1 MALPVLLHLKGIRR
15 WRCARLGPGPW
26 LAVLSGLLAPLACG
40 GPSEPSPW
48 TVELGTLDPS
58 DLTAMRYVPLSDD
71 AQVQLAGGAQ
81 GGFHIWTLYRIT
93 GNTTDQRVK
102 VRRYIDRL
110 GGDGTRGRI
119 LSAEGTERV
128 PAESPWQLLVPTP
141 SFVCPTP
148 LGISALD
155 APLEL
160 KVRFEDNT
168 SGALFGE
175 AAVRVRAVCPP
186 AMAGD
191 TQNAFCMMI
200 CVGK

>member
-1 MALPVLLHLKGIRR
+1 MALTDLLHLKGIRR
-15 WRCARLGPGPW
+15 WRCARLGTGLLLAS
-26 LAVLSGLLAPLACG
+26 LAVSPACG
-40 GPSEPSPW
+40 GPSDPSPL

-58 DLTAMRYVPLSDD
+58 DPLGMRYLPLSDD
-71 AQVQLAGGAQ
+71 LQVQLAGGAQ
-81 GGFHIWTLYRIT
+81 GGFHIWTLYRIG
-93 GNTTDQRVK
+93 GNRSDQRIR

-110 GGDGTRGRI
+110 GSDGSRKRVLT
-119 LSAEGTERV
+119 ADGTERI
-128 PAESPWQLLVPTP
+128 PAESPWQSPAPIP

-148 LGISALD
+148 LGVNVLD

-160 KVRFEDNT
+160 KLRLEDNS
-168 SGALFGE
+168 SGELLGE
-175 AAVRVRAVCPP
+175 AQVRLRAVCPP